1 LGGVSSGYIVKIE
14 DDQITHVPF
23 VTIHAL
29 TMEGASFDSL
39 ESLNSKEEYHW
50 NSKIPMSQNSNE
62 EYQTSL

>member
-14 DDQITHVPF
+14 DDQRTHVQF

-29 TMEGASFDSL
+29 TMEGANFDSL
-39 ESLNSKEEYHW
+39 ESLNSNEEYHW

-62 EYQTSL
+62 EYQTNL